1 MFKNVVVVVDISYL
15 PVNVLTSIS
24 HNPTVNIKVGII
36 PSKCYIN
43 VKKKGCYESNCSNIV
58 WNR

>member
-43 VKKKGCYESNCSNIV
+43 VNRNSVMKVIV
-58 WNR
+58 TKL